1 MNVDHK
7 DALKGLYRKFHVVR
21 ADGRSAHGKK
31 HDGCEYFVLDLTHD
45 PHALPALK
53 AYEESCREDF
63 PALADDLQMKREA
76 RSWED
81 VS

>member
-7 DALKGLYRKFHVVR
+7 DAHRGLYRKFHVVR

-31 HDGCEYFVLDLTHD
+31 HDGCEYFVLDLDHD

-53 AYEESCREDF
+53 AYEESCREGF
-63 PALADDLQMKREA
+63 PDLAFDLATKRLA
-76 RSWED
+76 RETTP
-81 VS
+81 